1 MNEKT
6 IELVDFI
13 EILGLKTEDEGQAL
27 WAVIANRE
35 VYLDGVYVVTGSFRW
50 NGGQI
55 ARKLGGNYLTYYC
68 GSGSH
73 EAQERIVELFMNHL
87 VTTTDVEDVDDF
99 IL

>member
-35 VYLDGVYVVTGSFRW
+35 VYLDGVYVITGSFRW

-55 ARKLGGNYLTYYC
+55 AQKLGGDYLTYYC
-68 GSGSH
+68 GSSSH
-73 EAQERIVELFMNHL
+73 EAQERIAELFMDHL
-87 VTTTDVEDVDDF
+87 VTTTGAKDVDDF

>member
-27 WAVIANRE
+27 WAAIANRE
-35 VYLDGVYVVTGSFRW
+35 VHLDGVFVITGSFRW

-55 ARKLGGNYLTYYC
+55 ARSLGGNYLTYYC
-68 GSGSH
+68 SSGSH
-73 EAQERIVELFMNHL
+73 EAEERIAELFMDHL
-87 VTTTDVEDVDDF
+87 VTTTPYAPHEPQTY
-99 IL
+99 